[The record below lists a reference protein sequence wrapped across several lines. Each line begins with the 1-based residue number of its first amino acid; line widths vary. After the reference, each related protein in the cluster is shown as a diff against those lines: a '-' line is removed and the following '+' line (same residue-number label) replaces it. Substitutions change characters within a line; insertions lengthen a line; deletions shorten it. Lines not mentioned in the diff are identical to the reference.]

1 MDKVN
6 VRYIVN
12 DVDVAI
18 RFYTEMLG
26 FKVEM
31 HPAPG
36 FAALSR
42 GALQLYINKPGAG
55 GAGASMGDGRAPAPG
70 GWSRF
75 QIEVDDIA
83 ATVDKLRAAGGKF
96 RSDIIVG
103 NGGKQV
109 LIDDPSGNCV
119 EIFEPFRGERGGQG
133 SGPGR
138 GAGAGGA
145 GSGGGSPG
153 GRASGGDDAQRAAMR
168 AAARRMDRVNEWLH
182 LGGAV
187 PADEYARFTDA
198 GITHIV
204 DLREDS
210 EVDTDLA
217 RLEALGIARR
227 QVPVPNFG
235 APTAEQLGE
244 IARWL
249 EGQGDD
255 VVVYVHCGGGFGR
268 AATMAVGLLMLEGLE
283 VQEAVEQV
291 RTVRPEIRIN
301 ENQLAWLRQIE
312 GASLGKK

>member
-12 DVDVAI
+12 DVDAAI
-18 RFYTEMLG
+18 RFYTDMLG

-83 ATVDKLRAAGGKF
+83 ATVEKLKGAGGKF

-133 SGPGR
+133 GQGR
-138 GAGAGGA
+138 GAGAGGPGA
-145 GSGGGSPG
+145 GGGPGG
-153 GRASGGDDAQRAAMR
+153 GRAALGDEAQRAAMR

-187 PADEYARFTDA
+187 PAGEYGRFADS
-198 GITHIV
+198 GITHVV

-235 APTAEQLGE
+235 APTAEQLTE
-244 IARWL
+244 IAEWL
-249 EGQGDD
+249 ESQGDD
-255 VVVYVHCGGGFGR
+255 AVVYVHCGGGFGR
-268 AATMAVGLLMLEGLE
+268 AATMAVGLLMLEGLG
-283 VQEAVEQV
+283 VDEAVQQV
-291 RTVRPEIRIN
+291 RAVRPEIRIN
-301 ENQLAWLRQIE
+301 DAQLAWLRE
-312 GASLGKK
+312 VAKGGSR